1 MTGAELKKHRKRLG
15 LNQTELGKILGVH
28 LVSVSRW
35 ETNVNPVPVVVARL
49 VPLLKRQRRT
59 KKGAAK

>member
-1 MTGAELKKHRKRLG
+1 MTGAELKKHRNRLG
-15 LNQTELGKILGVH
+15 LNQTELGKLLGVH
-28 LVSVSRW
+28 FVSVSRW

-49 VPLLKRQRRT
+49 VPMLKRQRRT